1 MMGGVG
7 RGDGAPLAAQVWE
20 PPAMRAGAAMT
31 PTTSTTATATG
42 ARPVVVDNALHHY
55 YDELSALLRRSAASA
70 PSPADRFDP
79 GAELPPLDD
88 RLSAFFAPST
98 ITWTPLDPAG
108 GGPGG
113 DADPAGAPVALSLLD
128 LRGNPATRTTKTN
141 PSLLMVARA
150 AAHIHRTGEPIV
162 IVTPSSANKATALR
176 DAVWCAIDTGLVGG
190 DQLRI
195 VSVVPP
201 EARSKLWGSD
211 LDAQPG
217 LRRRN
222 PVAVHL
228 DHERVGVKALVA
240 DLAEGDAAALER
252 QLGVRLW
259 FTLDLANY
267 RVADAVRAFVELD
280 HLPPVPPGRRR
291 LHAHAVSSAF
301 GLLGHAYGRRH
312 RGDPAPPVGYFLVQ
326 HLATPDMVL
335 ELCTGSFD
343 RSGLPPY
350 RHDPGRG
357 LLTQTADPRFPLAT
371 YAVDE
376 VLDPTFY
383 THRPATQPAMRG
395 LIEEHGGGGIV
406 VSLHECLAR
415 YGEVRHRVAAAGIS
429 LPADPRQLQE
439 WSLIMV
445 MTGILEAVDRGLID
459 PGTEVVVHA
468 SGSYAA
474 DDHRAPHPD
483 AVTEIT
489 EGDLAAVVTAAARA

>member
-1 MMGGVG
+1 
-7 RGDGAPLAAQVWE
+7 
-20 PPAMRAGAAMT
+20 MRAGAAMA
-31 PTTSTTATATG
+31 PTRSTTTTTTG
-42 ARPVVVDNALHHY
+42 AGPVVVDNALRRY
-55 YDELSALLRRSAASA
+55 YGELSELLRHGAAA
-70 PSPADRFDP
+70 VPPGAGPTARFDP
-79 GAELPPLDD
+79 GGDLPPLDD
-88 RLSAFFAPST
+88 RLAAFFAPSS

-108 GGPGG
+108 GPSGG
-113 DADPAGAPVALSLLD
+113 DGGAAGPVGLSLLD

-150 AAHIHRTGEPIV
+150 AAHIHRTGETIV

-176 DAVWCAIDTGLVGG
+176 DAVHRAVETGLVGA

-201 EARSKLWGSD
+201 EARPKLWGSG
-211 LDAQPG
+211 LDAEPD

-222 PVAVHL
+222 PIAIHL
-228 DHERVGVKALVA
+228 DHERVGVKALVS
-240 DLAEGDAAALER
+240 DLADRDAPAIER
-252 QLGVRLW
+252 ELGVRLW

-280 HLPPVPPGRRR
+280 HLPAVAPGGRR

-301 GLLGHAYGRRH
+301 GLLGHAYGREQ
-312 RGDPAPPVGYFLVQ
+312 RGDPAPAVGYFLVQ

-343 RSGLPPY
+343 RAGLPQY
-350 RHDPGRG
+350 RYDQGRG
-357 LLTQTADPRFPLAT
+357 LLTQANDPRFPLAT

-383 THRPATQPAMRG
+383 THRPATQPAMRR
-395 LIEEHGGGGIV
+395 LIERHGGGGIV

-415 YGEVRHRVAAAGIS
+415 YGEVRHRVAPAGIT
-429 LPADPRQLQE
+429 LPADPRELQE
-439 WSLIMV
+439 WSLVMV
-445 MTGILEAVDRGLID
+445 MTGVLDAVDRGLID
-459 PGTEVVVHA
+459 SGTEVVVHA
-468 SGSYAA
+468 SGSYTAG
-474 DDHRAPHPD
+474 DHRPPHPD

-489 EGDLAAVVTAAARA
+489 EGGLAPVVAAAASA